1 MVVGKRESIDRE
13 ERKLWLGEQL
23 EQRQKQRDRDRE
35 EQLKAFEVENDKL
48 WAPFVLAAKTTG
60 ELNVAWKEDRG
71 FFTWGRVF
79 PFRDLLALRIT
90 GHNLLELPEYL
101 PAALPSLETLSLI
114 ADGLERLPESIGA
127 LSRLIEIDLTKNRLR
142 ELPNSITKL
151 TELTSLN
158 LSCNLLE
165 KLPEDF
171 GKLVKLDK
179 LWLERNELK
188 QLPNSI
194 GECRSVRSANLSAN
208 KLMELP
214 DSIGELSALTTL
226 TANLNELQELPDAVV
241 RLPKLKVLHAS
252 RNQLTK
258 LPRTI
263 GEMQALRELR
273 LDWNVIQ
280 ELPFSFR
287 ALTNLKVL
295 CIEQNPLRLP
305 PGDVVAR
312 GVTDT
317 LKYMEKALAEF
328 QRSSRREVVEA
339 LQVVLGFAAQL
350 IDDTEAMPES
360 AGSDAD
366 STLDTDLQV
375 ILSLFE
381 SNCGRLAPSGTN
393 SELKLYGVV
402 WETFYSELLPAIE
415 RQQELSL
422 LNTNQPQDDSK
433 SKPTPPF
440 SQRFTPEE
448 VEDALLNYDDE
459 FGLACVAGGG
469 EIPNVPVEFRRCACI
484 DPVALRGR
492 GQRVRRVCLPRTAPY
507 RCQRPGRLL
516 RAQML
521 TNEQVQ
527 DQLASIYL
535 RTKVARL
542 VQKTRRRA
550 VEYINSTSGVVHFER
565 TARVLAHEMAQRR
578 RRLRKLYKKHEKGQ
592 KHIDS
597 RRDKLH
603 RKVEAFQR
611 AKEKRLSATR
621 EKLSRLEKDRET
633 LEREL
638 EAAGKGGALAAAKT
652 KKLKKLD
659 DKVTKLRAEVEEPE
673 AEFGSPENAKIYEI
687 ELAIE
692 GLNMEEQKL
701 HKATEKARA
710 REMDAEL
717 EEEEEEEETEEEKED
732 GDEEQGE
739 SDDDLDGDSG
749 SEEEESESESEAPE
763 TEASKVS
770 STAPPEAP
778 GNSIFDI
785 NMPDLQ
791 IDDYRK
797 AAVKAVDQELEKR
810 ALGDEND
817 PKNTKLST
825 SAVAK
830 KPTFIMPLAVPE
842 EELHEMFQAQIR
854 ESYVVMQCS
863 KVSQKATK
871 EFLQMRAVLQRW
883 SGLGT
888 RAVFEAW
895 HEVARASRLD
905 GNAVK
910 ARVERKKLLEKQNK
924 ELEEQ
929 LARIEARRWALRT
942 DMYTDAI
949 YYENE
954 TTGETRWEPPQYW
967 MEEQQ
972 MKQQERLSGRKG
984 DVPLLKLPP
993 I

>member
-1 MVVGKRESIDRE
+1 MVVGNRGSIDRE

-35 EQLKAFEVENDKL
+35 EQLKTFELENDKL
-48 WAPFVLAAKTTG
+48 WTPFALTAKTTG
-60 ELNVAWKEDRG
+60 ELNVAWKEARG
-71 FFTWGRVF
+71 FFTWERVF
-79 PFRDLLALRIT
+79 PFRNLLALRIT
-90 GHNLLELPEYL
+90 GHNLLELPESL
-101 PAALPSLETLSLI
+101 PVALPSLETLSLI
-114 ADGLERLPESIGA
+114 ADGLERLPESIGV
-127 LSRLIEIDLTKNRLR
+127 LTRLIELDLTKNRLR
-142 ELPNSITKL
+142 ELPDSITEL

-165 KLPEDF
+165 KLPQDF

-179 LWLERNELK
+179 LWLERNALR
-188 QLPNSI
+188 QLPESI
-194 GECRSVRSANLSAN
+194 GQCRSVRSANLSNN

-214 DSIGELSALTTL
+214 DSIGELTSLTSL
-226 TANLNELQELPDAVV
+226 TVNLNELQELPDTVV
-241 RLPKLKVLHAS
+241 SLLQLKVVHAS

-263 GEMQALRELR
+263 GEMQGLRELR
-273 LDWNVIQ
+273 LDWNAIQ

-287 ALTNLKVL
+287 ALANLKIL
-295 CIEQNPLRLP
+295 CIEQNPLRQP
-305 PGDVVAR
+305 PSDVVAR
-312 GVTDT
+312 GVTET

-339 LQVVLGFAAQL
+339 LQKVLGFAAQL
-350 IDDTEAMPES
+350 INDSESIPES
-360 AGSDAD
+360 TGLDAD
-366 STLDTDLQV
+366 STIDTDLQV

-393 SELKLYGVV
+393 NELKLYGIV
-402 WETFYSELLPAIE
+402 WELFYSELLPAIE
-415 RQQELSL
+415 RQQELKL
-422 LNTNQPQDDSK
+422 LNTNQTQDDSK
-433 SKPTPPF
+433 CKPTPPF
-440 SQRFTPEE
+440 SQQFTPEE

-459 FGLACVAGGG
+459 FGLASVAGAG

-484 DPVALRGR
+484 DPIALRER
-492 GQRVRRVCLPRTAPY
+492 GQRIRRVCLPRTAPY

-550 VEYINSTSGVVHFER
+550 VEYINSMSGVAHFER
-565 TARVLAHEMAQRR
+565 LARVLAHEMAQRR
-578 RRLRKLYKKHEKGQ
+578 RRLQKLYKKHEKAQ

-621 EKLSRLEKDRET
+621 EKLSRLEKDREA
-633 LEREL
+633 LEL
-638 EAAGKGGALAAAKT
+638 ELENAEKGGALAASKT
-652 KKLKKLD
+652 KKLGKLD
-659 DKVTKLRAEVEEPE
+659 DKLTKLRTEVEE
-673 AEFGSPENAKIYEI
+673 AESDFGGPENAKIYEI

-701 HKATEKARA
+701 HKTTEKDRV
-710 REMDAEL
+710 REMDADVGEEESEAEEES
-717 EEEEEEEETEEEKED
+717 EEEES
-732 GDEEQGE
+732 E
-739 SDDDLDGDSG
+739 SDDNEDDDSG
-749 SEEEESESESEAPE
+749 SEEEESESESEVPE

-770 STAPPEAP
+770 SAAPTNVPT
-778 GNSIFDI
+778 NSVFDI
-785 NMPDLQ
+785 NMPDME

-810 ALGDEND
+810 ALEIEND
-817 PKNTKLST
+817 PKNTKIST

-830 KPTFIMPLAVPE
+830 KPTFNIPLAVPE

-854 ESYVVMQCS
+854 ECYVEMQCS
-863 KVSQKATK
+863 KISLKATK
-871 EFLQMRAVLQRW
+871 EFLQMRVVLQRW
-883 SGLGT
+883 RGLGT

-895 HEVARASRLD
+895 HEVAKASRLD
-905 GNAVK
+905 AEAVK
-910 ARVERKKLLEKQNK
+910 ARMERKKLLEKQNK

-929 LARIEARRWALRT
+929 LIRIEARRWVQRT

-967 MEEQQ
+967 IEEQHI
-972 MKQQERLSGRKG
+972 KQTKDERRSGRKG